1 MVTRASQKFPG
12 ISEKPIIS
20 KKRGLTEQHINF
32 RRRHDAQ
39 NFSPLFS
46 PRAGLR
52 SLITPPRMTTSR
64 FRGAHLTGIL
74 GKREN
79 PPTSSP
85 AIQRW
90 LQPTSGNLPANT
102 RGSAG
107 GFPETSR
114 GPWEDNH
121 RTVMSRVFTR
131 FGQNMALKGGPREVS
146 RRLPP
151 DSEKF
156 PRKLPPLRI
165 PLPNQVLSHQRCA
178 KKIP

>member
-20 KKRGLTEQHINF
+20 NKRGLTKQHINF
-32 RRRHDAQ
+32 RRRHHAPH
-39 NFSPLFS
+39 FTPLFS
-46 PRAGLR
+46 PKAGLR
-52 SLITPPRMTTSR
+52 SLTTPSKMSTSR
-64 FRGAHLTGIL
+64 FGGAHLAGIL
-74 GKREN
+74 GNREI

-90 LQPTSGNLPANT
+90 PKPTSGNLPANT

-146 RRLPP
+146 RKITTGLRKISQKASTLD
-151 DSEKF
+151 DSIAQSGA
-156 PRKLPPLRI
+156 LTSA
-165 PLPNQVLSHQRCA
+165 VH
-178 KKIP
+178 